1 MIKSLNFQ
9 DCSIGKYVP
18 IAARELTLAVHVI
31 KKRDNYSADALNYK
45 NPLHFHLSLAK
56 ALGSQVQGSHYC
68 NLI

>member
-1 MIKSLNFQ
+1 M
-9 DCSIGKYVP
+9 YP
-18 IAARELTLAVHVI
+18 IAARELTFAVHVI